1 MSDDAPQGQ
10 PDVNSESTASSAP
23 NSDVNQPAAPSQPP
37 SPDVKTPSAAST
49 DTGVKTEGSKSL
61 KDAISDGIQKLA
73 GKDPTKAAPTEGKDD
88 PAKQDASKGKTDGAE
103 EDKVSDEEKNAPKE
117 IHEHPAFKKV
127 TAERTAA
134 RRELKELKAQVEP
147 LKADAGRYRQ
157 LDGFLKTN
165 NVPPAEAAKALKMVA
180 LAVQNPNEF
189 YKELAELTKEWGD
202 HLGHNLPADLQAEVD
217 NGTISPERAAEL
229 AQARGKINVAT
240 QQVDK
245 FQEQTQVQRQQQEL
259 EHRTNLFTAWSQ
271 QTSQTDPDLQ
281 KKMPMMVERMK
292 YILET
297 EGDPGSDQK
306 AWERLNRVHKEVT
319 ERIRGFVPPKPAIT
333 PSPRSQG
340 APSGPTTA
348 PSTMDEAFS
357 TAFSK
362 IRSKSA

>member
-1 MSDDAPQGQ
+1 MSDDAQSGQ
-10 PDVNSESTASSAP
+10 DVNSASTASSAP
-23 NSDVNQPAAPSQPP
+23 TSDVNQSTAPSQP
-37 SPDVKTPSAAST
+37 STPDVNTSSAPST
-49 DTGVKTEGSKSL
+49 DTGVKQEGSKSL
-61 KDAISDGIQKLA
+61 KDAISEGINKLA
-73 GKDPTKAAPTEGKDD
+73 GKDPTKAAPTEGEQD
-88 PAKQDASKGKTDGAE
+88 PAKQDTSKGKTDGAE
-103 EDKVSDEEKNAPKE
+103 EDKVSDEEKNAPKD

-134 RRELKELKAQVEP
+134 RKQLKELQAQVEP

-165 NVPPAEAAKALKMVA
+165 NVPPAEAAEALKMVA
-180 LAVQNPNEF
+180 LAVKDPNEF
-189 YKELAELTKEWGD
+189 YKKLTELAKEWGD
-202 HLGHNLPADLQAEVD
+202 HLGHNLPADLQADVD

-229 AQARGKINVAT
+229 AQARGKINIAT
-240 QQVDK
+240 QQVDQ
-245 FQEQTQVQRQQQEL
+245 FQEQTQAQRQQQEL
-259 EHRTNLFTAWSQ
+259 AHRTNLFTAWSN
-271 QTSQTDPDLQ
+271 QTAQTDPDLQ

-319 ERIRGFVPPKPAIT
+319 ERIRGFVPPKPTIT

-340 APSGPTTA
+340 APGGPTTA

-357 TAFSK
+357 SAFSK